1 MFYDNSR
8 ELIYLY
14 CNILIILYQ
23 STTLLK
29 DKKRIIVYSI
39 FNFYFKFKIIK
50 NETKDKSNN

>member
-29 DKKRIIVYSI
+29 VIRK
-39 FNFYFKFKIIK
+39 
-50 NETKDKSNN
+50 E